1 MIATIINC
9 ITVLI
14 GSLLGVLFSK
24 KIGEEFKTT
33 IFTGLGI
40 FTMVIGFQM
49 ALDFSRV
56 LYVVFSLVA
65 GGLIGFKF
73 DLEGKVLLWGENLE
87 KRFDR
92 PRPSA
97 EGMDEKNNRKGNF
110 AHGFLNASLLFCVGA
125 MTIVGAMKAGMEKD
139 YDLLLTKSVM
149 DGFAAIAFA
158 SAMGIGV
165 AFSIIVLLIYQGGLT
180 LLAMWFGNF
189 ASPLIMSELTA
200 VGGMLIIMIGINL
213 LGLRKIKTANFLP
226 ALVLIILFAALEP
239 IAGPFFKG
247 LLG

>member
-1 MIATIINC
+1 MIATIVNC

-14 GSLLGVLFSK
+14 GSFLGVILSRR
-24 KIGEEFKTT
+24 IGEDFKTT

-40 FTMVIGFQM
+40 FTVVIGLQM
-49 ALDFSRV
+49 AMKFDRV

-65 GGLIGFKF
+65 GGLIGSRLN
-73 DLEGKVLLWGENLE
+73 LEGRVLNWGHRLE
-87 KRFDR
+87 KKF
-92 PRPSA
+92 S
-97 EGMDEKNNRKGNF
+97 RKGSSDKAGSF

-139 YDLLLTKSVM
+139 FDLLFTKSIM

-165 AFSIIVLLIYQGGLT
+165 AFSIIVILIYQGGLT

-189 ASPLIMSELTA
+189 VSPLILSELTA

-213 LGLRKIKTANFLP
+213 LGLKKIKTANYLP
-226 ALVLIILFAALEP
+226 SLILIILFTFLEP
-239 IAGPFFKG
+239 VIRPLISGVAG
-247 LLG
+247 